1 MATFPF
7 NASIDLTAKGKR
19 LASWHLSQ
27 GTGAQT
33 INFRNGG
40 AAAQVVFQVQL
51 VATSSASQAYPQS
64 SMPFFSSGLYL
75 EVVGTGFGLGAVDLV

>member
-1 MATFPF
+1 MAIFPF
-7 NASIDLTAKGKR
+7 NASIDLTTKGKR
-19 LASWHLSQ
+19 LASWHVSQ

-40 AAAQVVFQVQL
+40 AAAQIVFQVQL

-64 SMPFFSSGLYL
+64 SMPFFSSGLYV
-75 EVVGTGFGLGAVDLV
+75 EIVGTGFAIGSVDLV

>member
-1 MATFPF
+1 MAFLNFT
-7 NASIDLTAKGKR
+7 ASTDFAGKGKR

-40 AAAQVVFQVQL
+40 SSGTILFQVQL
-51 VATSSASQAYPQS
+51 VATSSASQSYPAPNL
-64 SMPFFSSGLYL
+64 PFFSSGLYIEL
-75 EVVGTGFGLGAVDLV
+75 VGTGFNAGAIDLV